1 MISTYVPILPVGNVT
16 ELNRHLDVRRWD
28 QTTKG
33 NWQLGAREVAGK
45 PIKNGVQP
53 SDTRMG
59 ISPVKCGHHFTC
71 IFIRWEIRISHCD
84 NEVEIVTVFAWKQAL

>member
-33 NWQLGAREVAGK
+33 NWQLGAREVPGK
-45 PIKNGVQP
+45 QIKNGVLSAQWNVVTILHVFL
-53 SDTRMG
+53 SDE
-59 ISPVKCGHHFTC
+59 K
-71 IFIRWEIRISHCD
+71 
-84 NEVEIVTVFAWKQAL
+84 